1 MTSNELHIECTAYL
15 SRDEHHS
22 LRMGERA
29 TGRVSLLA
37 GLLLVSL
44 LVGFSSAQTANV
56 SLETSLNQPVGQ
68 TWYTPA
74 QPMTMS
80 TFFSNSG
87 SATSFDNDPSC
98 DIILNVYDSEGVQ
111 VHDGSDEC
119 RGLSRG
125 IDLFAGETKE
135 MNALSWDMK
144 NEQGSWQP
152 SGFYTVEAFH
162 PSTGLNDST
171 TVRIQTPVIV
181 PDELEYTVMMTHRT
195 AETSGPMV
203 SIINLN
209 NPTTQS
215 VDVSSAGPCSMEIEI
230 GTTRS
235 IGMACFAGVDLI
247 MPGEQL
253 FIGHI
258 LTDALSQE
266 NITISTPGGS
276 YQYSFSPQESQAETS
291 SVEAALSINWDGR
304 ELMEYTNGEALAL
317 SVDMVSSSEAAQT
330 LQFTT
335 TCKAELWILDDFG
348 EVVFDSRAENP
359 CQDIDLE
366 MELSPNGPL
375 NFALPQWGF
384 FKADGCLVSPGKLTV
399 IVELPQYG
407 LSTSSQI
414 QYVDLIPNPCDSQ
427 SSLTFTPTI
436 TPEGE
441 TSLSLSSSFENT
453 QEEHFLRMVNPCTY
467 TLTFIDQNQDVAYQ
481 LQTLCDDYS
490 GRKLLLPPGSQNA
503 PFSTVSVAMVQEGMP
518 LLLDGAYTLEIALES
533 SPRAI
538 QTLQF
543 DWPMYSEQSS
553 DEPISNSPVETF
565 ELMGTWNGLLT
576 EQGTCWVLNT
586 EGEQYLLSHARN
598 AGQWQPTSEVEG
610 IYIVHIES
618 ASPACQTFNAP
629 SVAVLEVQ
637 LEQLPEV
644 ADEDTATDAQMDSP
658 GEETIPAPV
667 VAAVSVVV
675 TTSLLSLMFIVA
687 ASNES
692 LRIPSTLAGLWFLG
706 LLGKTHETTD
716 GRYQRGRLMGYLTA
730 NPGCHFRALM
740 AALDMSNGQITHH
753 LRILENEE
761 NVWRKKDGRL
771 VRFYPFTNQLHPNMI
786 EEDLPVPPLSPDP
799 NSLQGKILSLLD
811 EDGQLGGFPTQAEL
825 AKRLEKSQQLI
836 SHHLRT
842 LQKYGLVERRKM
854 GVKNRYKLTREAIF
868 LLETSVDF
876 SRD

>member
-1 MTSNELHIECTAYL
+1 
-15 SRDEHHS
+15 
-22 LRMGERA
+22 MGERS

-37 GLLLVSL
+37 GLLLLSL

-68 TWYTPA
+68 TWYTPD
-74 QPMTMS
+74 QPISMS
-80 TFFSNSG
+80 TSFSNSG
-87 SATSFDNDPSC
+87 PSTSFDNDPSC
-98 DIILNVYDSEGVQ
+98 DIILNVYNSAGVQ

-135 MNALSWDMK
+135 MDALNWDMK
-144 NEQGSWQP
+144 DEQGSWHP
-152 SGFYTVEAFH
+152 SGFYTLEALH

-171 TVRIQTPVIV
+171 TVRIQTPVV
-181 PDELEYTVMMTHRT
+181 LPQGLEYSVVTAQRT
-195 AETSGPMV
+195 AEASGPTV
-203 SIINLN
+203 FIVNLN
-209 NPTTQS
+209 NPTMQI
-215 VDVSSAGPCSMEIEI
+215 VDVSSVGPCSMEIEI
-230 GTTRS
+230 GTSRT
-235 IGMACFAGVDLI
+235 IGMACFAGVELI

-253 FIGHI
+253 FVGHVM
-258 LTDALSQE
+258 TDALSQG
-266 NITISTPGGS
+266 NISISMPGGS
-276 YQYSFSPQESQAETS
+276 YQYSSSPQAAEVGLS
-291 SVEAALSINWDGR
+291 NVEADLMIDWDGR
-304 ELMEYTNGEALAL
+304 TLMEYSNGEALAV
-317 SVDMVSSSEAAQT
+317 SVDMVSTSDTPQT

-335 TCKAELWILDDFG
+335 TCKAEMWIINDFG

-366 MELSPNGPL
+366 MQLSSDLSL

-384 FKADGCLVSPGKLTV
+384 FKSDGCLVSPGELTV
-399 IVELPQYG
+399 IVEVPEYG

-414 QYVDLIPNPCDSQ
+414 QYTDLIPNPCDSQ
-427 SSLTFTPTI
+427 AILTLKPVI
-436 TPEGE
+436 TAVGE
-441 TSLSLSSSFENT
+441 TAFSLSTAVENS

-467 TLTFIDQNQDVAYQ
+467 TLTFINQNQDVAYQ

-490 GRKLLLPPGSQNA
+490 GRKLLLTPGAQNA
-503 PFSTVSVAMVQEGMP
+503 PFSTVSVAMVQGDVP
-518 LLLDGAYTLEIALES
+518 LLPNGTYTLEVALES
-533 SPRAI
+533 SPRTV

-543 DWPMYSEQSS
+543 NWPMSSGQTS
-553 DEPISNSPVETF
+553 DEVIKDTQIETF
-565 ELMGTWNGLLT
+565 DVTGTWNGILT
-576 EQGTCWVLNT
+576 EQGTCWVLNA
-586 EGEQYLLSHARN
+586 ENDQYLLSHARS
-598 AGQWQPTSEVEG
+598 AGAWQPTSEVEG
-610 IYIVHIES
+610 IYTVHVES

-629 SVAVLEVQ
+629 SVAIVEIQ
-637 LEQLPEV
+637 MEQLPEV
-644 ADEDTATDAQMDSP
+644 LEEKDSSDVQLTSP
-658 GEETIPAPV
+658 EEETVPITA

-675 TTSLLSLMFIVA
+675 TTSLLSLIFIVA

-868 LLETSVDF
+868 LMETSLDF